1 MFKVNNK
8 NTRTTSLTSFWCFYC
23 SLWTYFTPFSS
34 VLIVDFEQVNVIWVN
49 SLHERCLRLI
59 YIDRISSY
67 EELLDKNKS
76 VSVHQKN
83 LQELTIKIFK
93 TYTGIASQIMN
104 EVFSRNCP
112 LNYNLCRYHEWWNT
126 LSLTRQI

>member
-1 MFKVNNK
+1 MFKVNSK
-8 NTRTTSLTSFWCFYC
+8 NTRTTSLTSFWCFCC

-34 VLIVDFEQVNVIWVN
+34 VFIVPFEQVIRVN

-104 EVFSRNCP
+104 EIFSRNWP
-112 LNYNLCRYHEWWNT
+112 LNYNLCRYDEWWNI
-126 LSLTRQI
+126 LSSTRQI